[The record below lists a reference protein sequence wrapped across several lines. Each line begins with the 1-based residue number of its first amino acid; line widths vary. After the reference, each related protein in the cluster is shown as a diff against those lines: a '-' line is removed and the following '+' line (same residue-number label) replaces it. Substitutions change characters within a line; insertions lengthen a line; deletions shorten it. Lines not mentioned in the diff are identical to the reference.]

1 MKKLLFL
8 IILLASSCAKYQVVS
23 EIRINCY
30 HLHSPK
36 YGTEIIL
43 TNQDLEVGG
52 WYRLN
57 RLDVTTVNEIKPT
70 KLRKLTKVKKWNYLF
85 PLANLKNPP

>member
-1 MKKLLFL
+1 MKRLLFL

-23 EIRINCY
+23 EVRINCY

-43 TNQDLEVGG
+43 TSQDLEVGE

-57 RLDVTTVNEIKPT
+57 QLDVVTVNEDDSPKM
-70 KLRKLTKVKKWNYLF
+70 KKLTKVKK
-85 PLANLKNPP
+85 

>member
-1 MKKLLFL
+1 MKRLLFL

-23 EIRINCY
+23 EVRINCY

-43 TNQDLEVGG
+43 TNQDLEVGE

-57 RLDVTTVNEIKPT
+57 QLDVVTVNEDDSPKM
-70 KLRKLTKVKKWNYLF
+70 KKLTKVKK
-85 PLANLKNPP
+85 

>member
-1 MKKLLFL
+1 MDLIDKMKKLLVILVFFL
-8 IILLASSCAKYQVVS
+8 VGCAKYQVVS
-23 EIRINCY
+23 EVRINCY

-52 WYRLN
+52 WYKLN
-57 RLDVTTVNEIKPT
+57 QLDVVTVNETNSP
-70 KLRKLTKVKKWNYLF
+70 KLKKLIKVKK
-85 PLANLKNPP
+85 